1 METKRKLYK
10 SEIEDI
16 LKILHTQQ
24 KTHIDISTSIVNYS
38 KNLLKK
44 QLQDIIIYPQKIPE
58 LKDIIYKEYI
68 KSIITPGEAVGVIA
82 GQSIGEKQTQS
93 TLNTFHKSG
102 SGNRL
107 VNVGV
112 PRIEE
117 LLNTSHNQKVLNCKV
132 FINSDAT
139 SLNEIRKKVKYKLV
153 NINIVD
159 VTKSYKIH
167 INKEPEIWYE
177 SFYSIFGIPN
187 NEIYKDCITLYIQMN
202 ILYEYKLSIRKVA
215 RIITDKYSDIY
226 CIWSPTP
233 IDYKNNIFQFDIFV
247 KCDNI
252 EVNET
257 RYGNILIDDYKKI
270 YLDEVVKPE
279 IYNMKICGI
288 DGIKEIYFNS
298 DVNII
303 DTNGGKLSD
312 IMALDFVDKTNT
324 VSNNIWD
331 IYETLGI
338 EAVRQYMI
346 EEFSSLMVGINPSHI
361 MLLVDKMIYKGK
373 ISSVSRYSMRN
384 EELCTLSKASFEET
398 LDNLVK
404 AAVFGHID
412 KTTGVSASIICGKT
426 SNVGSGLCEL
436 VFDIDKLSLAPTT

>member
-1 METKRKLYK
+1 M
-10 SEIEDI
+10 
-16 LKILHTQQ
+16 Q
-24 KTHIDISTSIVNYS
+24 KT
-38 KNLLKK
+38 
-44 QLQDIIIYPQKIPE
+44 QIP
-58 LKDIIYKEYI
+58 
-68 KSIITPGEAVGVIA
+68 
-82 GQSIGEKQTQS
+82 
-93 TLNTFHKSG
+93 
-102 SGNRL
+102 
-107 VNVGV
+107 
-112 PRIEE
+112 
-117 LLNTSHNQKVLNCKV
+117 
-132 FINSDAT
+132 
-139 SLNEIRKKVKYKLV
+139 
-153 NINIVD
+153 
-159 VTKSYKIH
+159 
-167 INKEPEIWYE
+167 
-177 SFYSIFGIPN
+177 
-187 NEIYKDCITLYIQMN
+187 
-202 ILYEYKLSIRKVA
+202 
-215 RIITDKYSDIY
+215 
-226 CIWSPTP
+226 
-233 IDYKNNIFQFDIFV
+233 
-247 KCDNI
+247 
-252 EVNET
+252 
-257 RYGNILIDDYKKI
+257 
-270 YLDEVVKPE
+270 
-279 IYNMKICGI
+279 
-288 DGIKEIYFNS
+288 GIKEIYFNS